1 MSVEDTHPLRAAAQ
15 GLREYIRSQM
25 SDELLPEAA
34 VSWFDP
40 LYEAAGR
47 NMRDIPWANEAPC
60 LLVPGFLA
68 GRIATGSAAVVGCGL
83 GDDAEAVAAAGY
95 RTVAFDV
102 SQHAVDW
109 CRDRFP
115 NSAVEYKVAD
125 LLNLPQELIGGFDL
139 VVEVRTIQSL
149 PPSLRTEAIDGV
161 ASLVAPG
168 GSAFVVALAR
178 PDGTIPSGP
187 PWALSPSEISR
198 FGEAGL
204 EVEGDRSADGHFVL
218 ELIRRE

>member
-1 MSVEDTHPLRAAAQ
+1 MSTELP
-15 GLREYIRSQM
+15 RET
-25 SDELLPEAA
+25 A

-47 NMRDIPWANEAPC
+47 NMGNVPWANEAPC
-60 LLVPGFLA
+60 PLVPGFLA
-68 GRIATGSAAVVGCGL
+68 DRTTTGSAVVVGCGL

-102 SQHAVDW
+102 SQHAVEW

-115 NSAVEYKVAD
+115 NSAVEYQVTD
-125 LLNLPQELIGGFDL
+125 LLNLPKEMIGRFDL

-149 PPSLRTEAIDGV
+149 PPSLRTEAIDGT
-161 ASLVAPG
+161 AALVAPG
-168 GSAFVVALAR
+168 GCAFVVALAR
-178 PDGTIPSGP
+178 PEGTVPSGP
-187 PWALSPSEISR
+187 PWALSASEINR
-198 FGEAGL
+198 FEEAGL
-204 EVEGDRSADGHFVL
+204 EVDVDSSADGHFVL